1 MTLNEWFEKWKL
13 LRVSNTK
20 TRTKIIYNYYF
31 NYHIKN
37 SLGKI
42 EIEKICGDDVHNF
55 VLSMSKNYATSTISG
70 CLRLLKTCLVDYY
83 EKYNIKPIKFIKIK
97 IPNAKERQ
105 VNCFSIQEQKIIEKS
120 LDIIK
125 HPKQIGIL
133 LALYLG
139 LRLGEILALNWENVE
154 LDKNL
159 IHIKS
164 SVHYINSKFIYTAP
178 KTKSSF
184 RTIPLPMFLVNVLK
198 KVKKQSKS
206 KFVVS
211 DKQGNPII
219 PRTYQYEF
227 EALLKKCEVSH
238 KGFHSLRH
246 TFATR
251 ALECGMDIKSLADI
265 LGHANPM
272 ITLKRYTHSML
283 EYKMQMMNKM
293 GKMYQNNRD

>member
-1 MTLNEWFEKWKL
+1 MTLNEWFEKWEL
-13 LRVSNTK
+13 LRVSNIK
-20 TRTKIIYNYYF
+20 TRTKNIYSYYF

-37 SLGKI
+37 SLGKL

-55 VLSMSKNYATSTISG
+55 VLSMSKKYATSTISG
-70 CLRLLKTCLVDYY
+70 CFRLLKTCLVDYC
-83 EKYNIKPIKFIKIK
+83 EKYDIKPIKFKKIK
-97 IPNAKERQ
+97 ISNVKERQ
-105 VNCFSIQEQKIIEKS
+105 VNCFSIQEQKIIENNLKI
-120 LDIIK
+120 DK
-125 HPKQIGIL
+125 YPKQIGIL

-139 LRLGEILALNWENVE
+139 LRLGELLALDWENVE
-154 LDKNL
+154 LDKKL

-164 SVHYINSKFIYTAP
+164 SMHYIYGKFIYTTP
-178 KTKSSF
+178 KTKSSI

-211 DKQGNPII
+211 NKLGNPII